1 MDKYISEDDHS
12 FDEELYS
19 LNEQDDED
27 ISEVVYHAAIYAV
40 ALESGL
46 TDEEAS
52 CLAHYGTPHEGNI
65 PHSGRY
71 AFGTGENPYRGLI
84 KFQAT
89 IARLKKSNMDET
101 QIYKHMGFPNSQAFR
116 ARKAV
121 AKMELR
127 KYRENRARELKDKGW
142 SNVRIAEKIYHDP
155 SKESS
160 VRNLLNDAMS
170 YRNSILDATM
180 GAIKEQ
186 IAVNHYVDVGK
197 GTELYLGPNVT
208 EARLRTA
215 IEGLKQEGYKTYNI
229 RVDQLGTAG
238 GEKTT
243 TLVISDDPRP
253 KNEVY
258 RDLYQHLDKI
268 KPCMAYGEENAAGE
282 FKIHKVEPPVSIDS
296 KRVQIAY
303 AEDGGIDKDGVI
315 QIRRGCPDLDLGRA
329 HYAQVRIA
337 VDGTHYLKGM
347 ALHMDDETAAK
358 LPKGVDIIFNTN
370 KHQGT
375 PMISDNKDNSV
386 LKPMKKD
393 PNNPFGATIRDDD
406 QLRMVQRHYIDPKD
420 GKEKLSSLNI
430 VNEEGNWNE
439 WSRTIAAQMLSKQ
452 PPEVAKRQ
460 LDMTYQEKLKEYN
473 DILAITN
480 PTLKKMRLEEFGD
493 GCDAAAVDLKA
504 HGFDRQM
511 TQVLL
516 PLTTLKDNEIYAPN
530 FKNGEEVV
538 LIRYPHGAIQEIP
551 HLVVNN
557 KNAEGREI
565 LGRSLDGIGVN
576 TKTREQ
582 LSGADSDGDTA
593 LVIPLK
599 GTGIQYRDYF
609 EELKGWDAKEEYRG
623 WPGMKRMSKA
633 NKQMQMGIVTNL
645 ITDMTAQNPPP
656 QDLVQA
662 LKHSMVVIDAEKHG
676 LDWKQSAIDNHI
688 DELKR
693 KYQMG
698 EDGKYGGASTLFS
711 RATSEIH
718 IPHRRYK
725 GYDPE
730 TGKKIWEETGQV
742 NKLPKMRTVTET
754 DPETGKKVKKQVPV
768 LDENGKQVYKEQK
781 RQTVSTRMAETDDA
795 FTLVSKGGGNLM
807 EQVYARYANSMKAL
821 GNEARKQAAATPN
834 MKQDKEARITYAK
847 EVVSIMEKL
856 KRALMNKPLERQ
868 AQILANA
875 EIRIRKVD
883 NNDMDADEL
892 KKLKNRLLNE
902 KRIEVGAHKN
912 RIVLTEREEQA
923 INSGA
928 LSDTT
933 LKSVFRN
940 MQTDYR
946 NSLFMPKRTTGL
958 TPAQIQKAERLLAR
972 PGASQGD
979 VAAELGVSVDTLL
992 EYVSFD
998 R

>member
-1 MDKYISEDDHS
+1 MGNYIPEDDQNY
-12 FDEELYS
+12 EESYVLD
-19 LNEQDDED
+19 EQDDED
-27 ISEVVYHAAIYAV
+27 ISELVYHAAIYAV
-40 ALESGL
+40 ALESGMS
-46 TDEEAS
+46 DSEAEY
-52 CLAHYGTPHEGNI
+52 LAHYGRPHEGSI

-71 AFGTGENPYRGLI
+71 AWGTGDNPYQGLA
-84 KFQAT
+84 KFQST
-89 IARLKKSNMDET
+89 ITRLKTAGMSEVD
-101 QIYKHMGFPNSQAFR
+101 IYKHMGFPNSQAFR

-127 KYRENRARELKDKGW
+127 KYRENRARILKDKGL
-142 SNVRIAEKIYHDP
+142 SNVAIAKRIYGDP

-170 YRNSILDATM
+170 YRNGILETTM
-180 GAIKEQ
+180 SAIKEQ
-186 IAVNHYVDVGK
+186 IKQNHYVDVGK

-215 IEGLKQEGYKTYNI
+215 IEGLKQEGYRTYQI

-258 RDLYQHLDKI
+258 RDLYKHLDKI
-268 KPCMAYGEENAAGE
+268 KPCLAYGEESASGE
-282 FKIHKVEPPVSIDS
+282 FKIHKIEPPVSIDS
-296 KRVQIAY
+296 KRVQVRY

-315 QIRRGCPDLDLGRA
+315 ELRRGCQDLDLGRA

-337 VDGTHYLKGM
+337 VDDTHYLKGM
-347 ALHMDDETAAK
+347 AMYMDDETASK

-375 PMISDNKDNSV
+375 PMISADKDNSV

-406 QLRMVQRHYIDPKD
+406 QLRMVQRHYIDPKT
-420 GKEKLSSLNI
+420 GEEKLGSLNI
-430 VNEEGNWNE
+430 VNEEGNWKE
-439 WSRTIAAQMLSKQ
+439 WSRTIASQMLSKQ

-460 LDMTYQEKLKEYN
+460 LDLTYREKLKEYN

-480 PTLKKMRLEEFGD
+480 PTLRKMRLEEFGD

-504 HGFDRQM
+504 HGFNRQM
-511 TQVLL
+511 SQVIL
-516 PLTTLKDNEIYAPN
+516 PLSTLKDNEVYAPN

-538 LIRYPHGAIQEIP
+538 LIRYPHAAIQEIP

-557 KNAEGREI
+557 NNDEGKRI
-565 LGRSLDGIGVN
+565 LGRPVDGIGVN
-576 TKTREQ
+576 SKTREQ
-582 LSGADSDGDTA
+582 LSGADCDGDTV

-599 GTGIQYRDYF
+599 GTGIQYRSYF
-609 EELKGWDAKEEYRG
+609 EELKGFDGKEAYRG
-623 WPGMKRMSKA
+623 WPGMKRMTKHER
-633 NKQMQMGIVTNL
+633 QVQMGVVTNL
-645 ITDMTAQNPPP
+645 ITDMTAQNAPP

-662 LKHSMVVIDAEKHG
+662 IKHSMVVIDAEKHG
-676 LDWKQSAIDNHI
+676 LDWRQSAIDNHI
-688 DELKR
+688 TELKK
-693 KYQMG
+693 KYQMHD
-698 EDGKYGGASTLFS
+698 DGKFGGASTLFS
-711 RATSEIH
+711 RASSEVH
-718 IPHRRYK
+718 IDHRRYK

-730 TGKKIWEETGQV
+730 TGKKIWEETEQV
-742 NKLPKMRTVTET
+742 NKIPKTRTVTVT
-754 DPETGKKVKKQVPV
+754 DPDTGELTKKKVPV
-768 LDENGKQVYKEQK
+768 LDEDGKQVYKEQK
-781 RQTVSTRMAETDDA
+781 RQTVSTKMAETDDA
-795 FTLVSKGGGNLM
+795 FSLVSKGGGNLM

-821 GNEARKQAAATPN
+821 GNEARKQAAATKN
-834 MKQDKEARITYAK
+834 MKQDANAKAAYAK
-847 EVVSIMEKL
+847 EVMSIMGKL
-856 KRALMNKPLERQ
+856 KKALMNKPLERQ

-875 EIRIRKVD
+875 EIKLRKID
-883 NNDMDADEL
+883 NNDMTDEEL
-892 KKLKNRLLNE
+892 KKLKGRLLNE
-902 KRIEVGAHKN
+902 KRLEVGAHKN
-912 RIVLTEREEQA
+912 RITLTEREEQA

-928 LSDTT
+928 LSDTL

-946 NSLFMPKRTTGL
+946 NSLFMPKRSSGL
-958 TPAQIQKAERLLAR
+958 SSAQIQKAERMLAKGT
-972 PGASQGD
+972 PQGD

-992 EYVSFD
+992 EFVTPD
-998 R
+998 